1 MSLLRTAGRV
11 AVASSVHGRV
21 QRRQHQRWAAADQ
34 AAAQQVPVQQVPV
47 QQVPAQGPAQLE
59 DPMSRRLAQLTQ
71 LAELKEAGV
80 LTNAEF
86 EAKKALILHG

>member
-34 AAAQQVPVQQVPV
+34 AAAQQVPVQQVP
-47 QQVPAQGPAQLE
+47 AQGAAQLE